1 MKLQIPTVIEA
12 YFAASNAD
20 DIDALVA
27 CFTTDASVSDENQ
40 THHGITE
47 IKAWAENV
55 RRKFQFKTEPL
66 RATKQADAAV
76 VTAKLSG
83 NFPGSPVDLDFTF
96 VLENNNIKSL
106 EIG

>member
-1 MKLQIPTVIEA
+1 MKVQIPEVITS
-12 YFAASNAD
+12 YFEASNAD

-27 CFTTDASVSDENQ
+27 CFSIDASVTDENK
-40 THHGITE
+40 THHGTEE
-47 IKAWAENV
+47 IKAWAEDV
-55 RRKFQFKTEPL
+55 RRKFQFKTEML
-66 RATKQADAAV
+66 RSAERPNGAV

-96 VLENNNIKSL
+96 ILDRNEISSL